1 MQLEDTVFKKYQPD
15 NQKLIDYGFLKKNNK
30 FYYQKNF
37 FNNKFQA
44 QIVII
49 KNNINGKVI
58 DLDIDEEY
66 LPVHSIQT
74 GKFVDEVRSDY
85 VEILKDIQKNC
96 FDQISIYPDGLKH
109 YWLIPANPSYFDIMN
124 AFNDTDNIIWKQS
137 TKIKPGDIV
146 FMYVGSPVS
155 SIIYQC
161 QVLKV
166 DIPYQYKDKNLQI
179 SHVMKIKKLK
189 SYPKEAFT
197 FKNLAK
203 HNVRA
208 IRGPRHVPQEL
219 LKSLLQKN

>member
-85 VEILKDIQKNC
+85 VEILKDIRENC
-96 FDQISIYPDGLKH
+96 FDQISIYPDGLNH
-109 YWLIPANPSYFDIMN
+109 YWLI
-124 AFNDTDNIIWKQS
+124 Q
-137 TKIKPGDIV
+137 
-146 FMYVGSPVS
+146 
-155 SIIYQC
+155 
-161 QVLKV
+161 L
-166 DIPYQYKDKNLQI
+166 
-179 SHVMKIKKLK
+179 
-189 SYPKEAFT
+189 
-197 FKNLAK
+197 
-203 HNVRA
+203 
-208 IRGPRHVPQEL
+208 IRNTMIL
-219 LKSLLQKN
+219 